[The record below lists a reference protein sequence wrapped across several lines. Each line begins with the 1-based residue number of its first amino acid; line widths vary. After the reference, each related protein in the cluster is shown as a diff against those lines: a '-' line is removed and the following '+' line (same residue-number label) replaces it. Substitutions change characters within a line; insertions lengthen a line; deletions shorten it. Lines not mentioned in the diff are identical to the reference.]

1 MTSKKTRKNKNKT
14 KIERRRTRRQ
24 KGGAIKGW
32 LKAAG
37 GVGKG
42 LLGFGYYS
50 ALTLSPLIFYK
61 YVSEGERYE
70 KKWNEYSE
78 CIKENSKSKCKKNLY
93 RSKKDDDK
101 MAKAAA
107 AKATATNAAATNAP
121 PPRAGGELPA
131 AAAVAALP
139 IRQEVLTDSDSGG
152 GAYLM
157 GAGEGVNPMF
167 DPTADFWDYLD
178 DVTESSDDDN
188 EGLL

>member
-14 KIERRRTRRQ
+14 KERRRTRRQ
-24 KGGAIKGW
+24 KGGW

-61 YVSEGERYE
+61 YVIEGDRYE
-70 KKWNEYSE
+70 NKWNEYSE

-107 AKATATNAAATNAP
+107 VAAEAKAVVATPTATTVVRMAPSSLSSSSLATTPTRSLTATHAADGGVGDGS
-121 PPRAGGELPA
+121 RASLITHGSAEG
-131 AAAVAALP
+131 
-139 IRQEVLTDSDSGG
+139 DDGG
-152 GAYLM
+152 GAI
-157 GAGEGVNPMF
+157 
-167 DPTADFWDYLD
+167 TD
-178 DVTESSDDDN
+178 DEVSNDDWSF
-188 EGLL
+188 